1 MLMQNEKEVAV
12 RRIKQIKDEI
22 AVETCISC
30 RFNQCFE
37 KQYCELHRE
46 I

>member
-1 MLMQNEKEVAV
+1 MQNELEVAV
-12 RRIKQIKDEI
+12 KRIKQIKDEI
-22 AVETCISC
+22 TVETCISS
-30 RFNQCFE
+30 RFNPCFE

>member
-12 RRIKQIKDEI
+12 KRIKQIKAEI
-22 AVETCISC
+22 AAEMCISC
-30 RFNQCFE
+30 GFNPCFE